1 MYMKHSSVVVGMAAL
16 CMGAGLTAQSSFV
29 NWETPHVHPLELTPN
44 RTLLLAVN
52 LPDDRLEVFSLASG
66 SPVHAASIPV
76 GLDPVS
82 VRARSN
88 TQAWV
93 VNHVSDSVS
102 IVDLQSGQVIQTLQ
116 TDDEPCDVV
125 FAGSPLRAFV
135 SCSQANTI
143 DAFDPSQRG
152 APPLR
157 VSIDGE
163 DPRELALS

>member
-1 MYMKHSSVVVGMAAL
+1 AL
-16 CMGAGLTAQSSFV
+16 
-29 NWETPHVHPLELTPN
+29 PI
-44 RTLLLAVN
+44 LLLAVN

-102 IVDLQSGQVIQTLQ
+102 IVDLQSGQVIQTLL

-143 DAFDPSQRG
+143 DVFDPSQRG

-163 DPRELALS
+163 DPRELALSPAGDKIYAAIFESGNRTTIIPSGGVAPNDFPPDVVS